1 MAFWS
6 DAGLDPKRQFKFYV
20 TFDGLLGTG
29 APHWVVKGVN
39 KPQITVGETVH
50 KHLDKNYYFPG
61 RVEWN
66 VCKFTMVDPVG
77 PDGLDVSKTIMT
89 VLKGAGLARHTTGGT
104 AASDLTTI
112 SKSLSTS
119 LIGGV
124 SITQINSV
132 GVKLEEWKL
141 VNAWIKSANFGSL
154 AYDNEDL
161 VNVELELRYD
171 WAELT

>member
-20 TFDGLLGTG
+20 NFGGLLVSG
-29 APHWVVKGVN
+29 APHWVIKGVN

-66 VCKFTMVDPVG
+66 VVKFTMVDPVG
-77 PDGLDVSKTIMT
+77 PDGADVSKTIMA
-89 VLKGAGLARHTTGGT
+89 VLQGAGMSRMTQQTDPKTTVGK
-104 AASDLTTI
+104 A
-112 SKSLSTS
+112 LSQA
-119 LIGGV
+119 LIGDV
-124 SITQINSV
+124 SIYQINSS
-132 GVKLEEWKL
+132 GVTIETWTL
-141 VNAWIKSANFGSL
+141 VNSWIKSANFGTL

-171 WAELT
+171 WATLS